1 MEKHLIEYA
10 YDSAK
15 KEYGDKH
22 FTFKDIYNSLLKKGI
37 DVKNS
42 VGELYTEMIQ
52 DFRFISLG
60 KEKWAL
66 RENFT
71 MVQIEKILSSMFGLD
86 EYHEED
92 ANKYMSKKE
101 KEELNSKEKDD
112 ILPIL
117 ENDETDDLDIS
128 NLTGQSEFIDSKID
142 DDVEEDDDSDD
153 ENISIDDD
161 ESAEEIN

>member
-1 MEKHLIEYA
+1 
-10 YDSAK
+10 
-15 KEYGDKH
+15 
-22 FTFKDIYNSLLKKGI
+22 
-37 DVKNS
+37 
-42 VGELYTEMIQ
+42 
-52 DFRFISLG
+52 
-60 KEKWAL
+60 
-66 RENFT
+66 

>member
-1 MEKHLIEYA
+1 MEKHLIEKA

-15 KEYGDKH
+15 KEFGNKH
-22 FTFKDIYNSLLKKGI
+22 FTFKDIYNSLSKKGI

-42 VGELYTEMIQ
+42 IGELYTEMIQ

-71 MVQIEKILSSMFGLD
+71 VAQIEKILSSMFGLD

-101 KEELNSKEKDD
+101 KDELNSKNNDE
-112 ILPIL
+112 ILPIIEL
-117 ENDETDDLDIS
+117 DEIDDVDIS
-128 NLTGQSEFIDSKID
+128 NLNSRSKFIEEKVD
-142 DDVEEDDDSDD
+142 DDIQDDDID
-153 ENISIDDD
+153 ED
-161 ESAEEIN
+161 ESISDEENDIEEVN

>member
-1 MEKHLIEYA
+1 MEKHLIEKA

-15 KEYGDKH
+15 NEFGDKH
-22 FTFKDIYNSLLKKGI
+22 FTFKDIYNSLSKKGI

-71 MVQIEKILSSMFGLD
+71 VAQIEKILSSMFGLD

-101 KEELNSKEKDD
+101 KDELNSKNNDD
-112 ILPIL
+112 ILPII
-117 ENDETDDLDIS
+117 EIDEIDDLDIS
-128 NLTGQSEFIDSKID
+128 NTTITSKFIDEKID
-142 DDVEEDDDSDD
+142 DDIQDDNLDEDESITDDDND
-153 ENISIDDD
+153 I
-161 ESAEEIN
+161 EEIN

>member
-1 MEKHLIEYA
+1 MEKHLIEKA
-10 YDSAK
+10 YDCAK
-15 KEYGDKH
+15 NEFGDKH
-22 FTFKDIYNSLLKKGI
+22 FTFKDIYNSLSKKGNDI
-37 DVKNS
+37 KNS

-71 MVQIEKILSSMFGLD
+71 VAQIEKILSSMFGLD

-101 KEELNSKEKDD
+101 KDELNAKHNDD
-112 ILPIL
+112 ILPII
-117 ENDETDDLDIS
+117 EIDEIDDVDIS
-128 NLTGQSEFIDSKID
+128 GLVSPSKFIDEKID
-142 DDVEEDDDSDD
+142 DDLLDDDSDD
-153 ENISIDDD
+153 DETISDDD
-161 ESAEEIN
+161 NDMEEIN